1 MKPHPLFILLAV
13 CHPIT
18 TMAWSFDNPWGVT
31 ERSQPTR
38 TSDECNSARIQLR
51 LTLSDVVDL
60 ALCHNPQ
67 TRTLWANSRAQAA
80 QVGVSSASYLPNL
93 TISGSGN
100 RNTSQVG
107 ATPATTNTGQSIG
120 LTASYLL
127 LDFGTRAANL
137 ESAQQLLIAANATRD
152 ATLQTVWLT
161 AAQAYFS
168 LHSARA
174 SVEATQA
181 AEAAARESLA
191 AAQARYQSGSAT
203 PADRMQAQTALSQA
217 TLNRITAA
225 GNAATAAGTLANLM
239 GFEASQPF
247 ELAEADT
254 ASPDQPTEQA
264 IGQLITEARRK
275 RPDLVAAEAQI
286 KAAEA
291 QVTVARAAGLPSI
304 NLNAST
310 SLGITS
316 GAPNT
321 QNNSLGISVS
331 VPFFTGM
338 RTTYQ
343 TRAAEAQ
350 VESRV
355 AERDRVA
362 NQIALDVWKAYQS
375 LLTGS
380 QALRSADDLVA
391 SAEQSERM
399 TLGRYKAGLG
409 NLIDVLTAQ
418 STLASARQQRIT
430 ARYTF
435 LASRFALAQAIG
447 ELDLTQTTLNH

>member
-1 MKPHPLFILLAV
+1 MKPLPLFILLAV

-31 ERSQPTR
+31 ARSQPTR
-38 TSDECNSARIQLR
+38 TSDECNSARIQQR

-67 TRTLWANSRAQAA
+67 TRTLWASSRAQAA

-152 ATLQTVWLT
+152 ATLQTVWLA

-225 GNAATAAGTLANLM
+225 GTLANLM

-264 IGQLITEARRK
+264 IGQLITDARRK
-275 RPDLVAAEAQI
+275 RPDLAAAEAQI

-321 QNNSLGISVS
+321 QNNSLGVSVS

-343 TRAAEAQ
+343 TRVAEAQ